1 MVRTFFVVVSLFA
14 LAGSALA
21 GPTTVLAQEAVSA
34 NNGHLA
40 FSPDAATPA
49 ADLPAASPVAATVPV
64 LPEVDP
70 SSGVLGLVFQQTR
83 IIATSLPPVASDL
96 SGTFVQIQDKYNVG
110 MPSPEVKLADFYTIA
125 TFVNPSDLS
134 TPADVGIGFRA
145 DMDTEI
151 GWQVM
156 LRSNGRWYQLQPG
169 PQPIAS
175 GSAPSFDTAPG
186 ASNTIE
192 LIVQGENGFLAV
204 NGLVLAQLDLSLIPD
219 AGSIYL
225 GTGFI
230 RVDTVP
236 DRELSYHDWWIFPL
250 SLSGSGSA

>member
-1 MVRTFFVVVSLFA
+1 MVRAFFIVVSLLA
-14 LAGSALA
+14 LVASALA
-21 GPTTVLAQEAVSA
+21 GPTTLLAQEANSA

-40 FSPDAATPA
+40 FAPAAATPA
-49 ADLPAASPVAATVPV
+49 ADLPAASPVAATAPV

-70 SSGVLGLVFQQTR
+70 SSGALGLVFQQTR
-83 IIATSLPPVASDL
+83 IIATALPPVAIDQ
-96 SGTFVQIQDKYNVG
+96 SGSFVQIQDQYNVG
-110 MPSPEVKLADFYTIA
+110 MPSPEVNLADFYTIA

-134 TPADVGIGFRA
+134 TPVDVGIGFRA
-145 DMDTEI
+145 DMETEI
-151 GWQVM
+151 AWQVM

-175 GSAPSFDTAPG
+175 GDAPSFDPAPG

-204 NGLVLAQLDLSLIPD
+204 NGLVLAQLDLSLILD
-219 AGSIYL
+219 AGSVYL

-230 RVDTVP
+230 RADTVP
-236 DRELSYHDWWIFPL
+236 DREVFYHDWWIYPL
-250 SLSGSGSA
+250 SLSGSDNA